1 MPSPS
6 MIQNERASNF
16 EFPARYSVET
26 AAKKLLTPIQFIGFW
41 SAIALPLGYLPF
53 LYGDHLAPSV
63 EVLGPLLV
71 LNLIAMLIGHGYK
84 SD

>member
-1 MPSPS
+1 MSSPS
-6 MIQNERASNF
+6 MIQDERASNF
-16 EFPARYSVET
+16 EFPARYSVE
-26 AAKKLLTPIQFIGFW
+26 AAVKKLLTPIQFIGFW

-53 LYGDHLAPSV
+53 LYGGHLSPSA

-71 LNLIAMLIGHGYK
+71 LNLLAMFVGHGYK